1 MERLNQ
7 TVQPPVRFDP
17 QVNSWRNVHQTKS
30 TRMMNVERERSAAR
44 LHLPSQNLLF
54 FFLFLRKQKGGSG
67 IKFILLYNNT
77 SLRKSWSFSC
87 ITINNLDC
95 SGTGQNSPKK
105 IFRRA

>member
-17 QVNSWRNVHQTKS
+17 QVSSWRNVHQTKS

-44 LHLPSQNLLF
+44 LHLPF
-54 FFLFLRKQKGGSG
+54 QKGGSG

-95 SGTGQNSPKK
+95 SGMGQNSPKK

>member
-17 QVNSWRNVHQTKS
+17 QVSSWRNVHQTKS

-67 IKFILLYNNT
+67 IKFILLYNKHFIEEKLEFQLYYYKQ
-77 SLRKSWSFSC
+77 S
-87 ITINNLDC
+87 
-95 SGTGQNSPKK
+95 
-105 IFRRA
+105 